1 MKIEMFYAV
10 AHKKTGHIVDA
21 RNAYDWEDVGSIIVD
36 EEATDDEIWDALTAA
51 NIPTNALCVSV
62 RHLS

>member
-10 AHKKTGHIVDA
+10 AHEKTDFITDA
-21 RNAYDWEDVGSIIVD
+21 RAPHVWEDVGSIIVD
-36 EEATDDEIWDALTAA
+36 EEATDEEICNALITA
-51 NIPTNALCVSV
+51 NIPVNALCVSV